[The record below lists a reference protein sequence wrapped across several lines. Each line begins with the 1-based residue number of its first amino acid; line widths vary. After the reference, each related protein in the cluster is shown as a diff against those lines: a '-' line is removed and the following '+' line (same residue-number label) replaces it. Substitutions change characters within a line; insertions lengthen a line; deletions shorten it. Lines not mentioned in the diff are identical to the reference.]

1 MLYDII
7 QVHFFGGIMMKKIKV
22 NEKLMSRIVSGGLS
36 LVLVAS
42 GFALGKFSSKNNNS
56 NDEYLQEYIAERS
69 TLEQEIEELLRQKEE
84 LQKSETFDV
93 SDLIVIEH
101 TMTDGKSN
109 LFILYPKNNSI
120 YYEYHNSFKAFY
132 KLHDYTEEHVH
143 GFCSEYVH
151 FSDGEPL
158 FDYLTDDEIEKI
170 TKNGGKITT
179 LDLDKILIRMRNDY
193 QKQLSEE
200 NYSKSLTNY

>member
-1 MLYDII
+1 MTYA
-7 QVHFFGGIMMKKIKV
+7 
-22 NEKLMSRIVSGGLS
+22 N
-36 LVLVAS
+36 

-56 NDEYLQEYIAERS
+56 NDEYLQEYIAECS

-93 SDLIVIEH
+93 SDLIVIER

-109 LFILYPKNNSI
+109 LFILYPKDNSI
-120 YYEYHNSFKAFY
+120 YYEYHNSFKAWC
-132 KLHDYTEEHVH
+132 KLHDHTEEHVH

-170 TKNGGKITT
+170 TRNCGKVTT

-193 QKQLSEE
+193 QEKLSKE